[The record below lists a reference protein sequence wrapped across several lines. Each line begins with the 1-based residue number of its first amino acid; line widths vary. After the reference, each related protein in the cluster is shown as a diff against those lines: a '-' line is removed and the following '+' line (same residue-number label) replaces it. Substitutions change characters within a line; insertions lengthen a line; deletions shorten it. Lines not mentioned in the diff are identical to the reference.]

1 MMLMMDTLYDWLI
14 DGFTWLVI
22 KLGIMWIESKIFV
35 IQFFWEMSQKV
46 IDMFTIYPLI

>member
-35 IQFFWEMSQKV
+35 IQFFWE
-46 IDMFTIYPLI
+46 